1 MTTSWV
7 TAAGDSSLTTTIE
20 AWREMAGIG
29 SGEGAAAAAGG
40 AMTRDEAYNIL
51 GLEPGATAEAIR
63 EAHRRLMRQVHPD
76 HGGSNYLAAKINEA
90 KDLLLAE

>member
-1 MTTSWV
+1 MLLDLL
-7 TAAGDSSLTTTIE
+7 GE
-20 AWREMAGIG
+20 ARGLKPHRQRAI
-29 SGEGAAAAAGG
+29 
-40 AMTRDEAYNIL
+40 
-51 GLEPGATAEAIR
+51 GLEPGATAEAVR